1 MIRTITAALAGVC
14 VMAGLA
20 LGGFAFADGP
30 GPGPPPAPPKGT
42 ARPAAVPQGAV
53 VQPDGSTV

>member
-20 LGGFAFADGP
+20 LGGFAF
-30 GPGPPPAPPKGT
+30 
-42 ARPAAVPQGAV
+42 
-53 VQPDGSTV
+53 